1 MNFVIFVTKKSGR
14 TKSQKSISYMFLT
27 NSNIPLSL
35 QRSKATEIGTSDIIL
50 TFFQFYYTHLNATI
64 IHDRNL

>member
-50 TFFQFYYTHLNATI
+50 TFF
-64 IHDRNL
+64 